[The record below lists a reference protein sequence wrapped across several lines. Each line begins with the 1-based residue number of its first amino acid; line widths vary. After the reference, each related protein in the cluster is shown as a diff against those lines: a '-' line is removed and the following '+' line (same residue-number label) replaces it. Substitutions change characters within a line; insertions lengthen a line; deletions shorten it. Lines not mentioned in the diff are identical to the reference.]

1 MLQEHLWQSSQPSE
15 VADSTNKSYVGRELT
30 ENHTGMTCPDPLSRR
45 YSFAHRFLSRRPLLR
60 QSHRQPTRVCSL
72 SALRYG
78 PTLQPTGL
86 GSSIL
91 ITGHPG
97 GTQAPDQ
104 RSLLSQID
112 RRSTG
117 VRTGASKAVSSSTRT
132 WYSLTTCLV
141 WGSTVR
147 WKNETA
153 HQPPQRFRF
162 KFLPPS
168 FLLSVA

>member
-30 ENHTGMTCPDPLSRR
+30 ANPIGMTCPDPLSRR
-45 YSFAHRFLSRRPLLR
+45 YSSAHRFLSRRPLLR

-86 GSSIL
+86 GTSIL

-97 GTQAPDQ
+97 ETQALDQ
-104 RSLLSQID
+104 RSLLSQIG

-117 VRTGASKAVSSSTRT
+117 VRTGASKTVSSSTRT
-132 WYSLTTCLV
+132 CYSLTICLV
-141 WGSTVR
+141 LWPTVR
-147 WKNETA
+147 WKTQIT
-153 HQPPQRFRF
+153 HQPLQRFRF
-162 KFLPPS
+162 LLPS